1 MIPKIKEK
9 KNWISPQIKKIVLD
23 NEISLQLAS
32 NKQPTGEPDGE
43 EWAKAGQPLNSEP
56 YKMG

>member
-9 KNWISPQIKKIVLD
+9 KNWISPQIKMIELD

-43 EWAKAGQPLNSEP
+43 EWVKAGQPLNNNP